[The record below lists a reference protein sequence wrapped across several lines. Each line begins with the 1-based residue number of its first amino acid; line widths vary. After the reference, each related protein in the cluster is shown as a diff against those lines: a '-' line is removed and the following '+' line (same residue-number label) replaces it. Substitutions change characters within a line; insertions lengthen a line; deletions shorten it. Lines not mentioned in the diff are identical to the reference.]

1 MLVSWPAI
9 RNATD
14 GERVHIYSHSLDARG
29 TVLWSLVRALFLAPH
44 SMHHHVFC
52 FLRAGE
58 ERMKELESSGR
69 MLNLLDQHAMTSFHL
84 FNFFFFELR
93 I

>member
-9 RNATD
+9 RNSTD
-14 GERVHIYSHSLDARG
+14 GERVHIYSHNLDASS
-29 TVLWSLVRALFLAPH
+29 TVLWFLVRALFLVPH
-44 SMHHHVFC
+44 SMLHCVFC
-52 FLRAGE
+52 FLGAGE

-84 FNFFFFELR
+84 FNFF
-93 I
+93 

>member
-1 MLVSWPAI
+1 MGKGCIFIL
-9 RNATD
+9 
-14 GERVHIYSHSLDARG
+14 SLDARS
-29 TVLWSLVRALFLAPH
+29 TVLWFLVRALFLAPH

-52 FLRAGE
+52 FLGAGE
-58 ERMKELESSGR
+58 ERLKELESSGR

-84 FNFFFFELR
+84 FKFFFFELR